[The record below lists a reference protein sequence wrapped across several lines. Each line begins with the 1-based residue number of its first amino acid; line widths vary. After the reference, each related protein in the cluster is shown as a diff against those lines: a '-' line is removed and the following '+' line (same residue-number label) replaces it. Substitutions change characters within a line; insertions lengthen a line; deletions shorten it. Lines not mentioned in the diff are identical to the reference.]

1 MDFHSMTRNILLG
14 CVATLLCA
22 STSWATPVNIT
33 SDISTPSWSKVHNN
47 AYAGGSSI
55 YKPLSGTLMG
65 DLDYIW
71 GGWRIQNIM
80 GVLTDSDGTYQGSTV
95 TITDGW
101 LHDGG
106 SEYAHG
112 VFNYSIDGGPKD
124 GISGTFVFKNNQSA
138 NYLTE
143 TYLQLWG
150 GDVSNG
156 IGMDFRA
163 YIAPKPPS
171 EPVPEPTTVVLLGTG
186 LAALIGWRYRNKS
199 KT

>member
-1 MDFHSMTRNILLG
+1 MDFQAMTRNILLG
-14 CVATLLCA
+14 CVVTMLVA

-33 SDISTPSWSKVHNN
+33 SDISNPSWSKVHNN
-47 AYAGGSSI
+47 PYAGGSSL

-65 DLDYIW
+65 DLDYW
-71 GGWRIQNIM
+71 VGGWRLSNIT
-80 GVLTDSDGTYQGSTV
+80 GVLMDSDADYQGSTV
-95 TITDGW
+95 TITNGW

-112 VFNYSIDGGPKD
+112 FFDYSLAGGPKD
-124 GISGTFVFKNNQSA
+124 GISGTFVFKYDQSA

-150 GDVSNG
+150 GDVSNS

-163 YIAPKPPS
+163 DITPKTPS
-171 EPVPEPTTVVLLGTG
+171 EPVPEPSTVVLVGTG